1 MSEGVTVVTGAVEG
15 FDYGALDSETRIV
28 VQQRTGEIR
37 SLVRRSAQDVCDLG
51 AKLIEVKD
59 RLGDGNFREWLR
71 SEFGWSHMTAY
82 RFIQVHERFGR
93 NNLLQVD
100 VAPSALY
107 LLAAPSTPEEAVDE
121 ALERAAGGERI
132 THAAARDIVGTYRP
146 PVGRVDGVDGVDG
159 RRAGLAGRGETE
171 EELRQRIRETDRRW
185 KDEINGRYAAPA
197 GPALPPVELMPIED
211 WELAEF
217 VERVAGEVFGE
228 RLGSAGALNAM
239 AVSVESRSGEF
250 WTRLKRALAPF
261 DVVDDQVMGAVA
273 EFLVKADGKNGQ
285 RSTGGSSAPSAEARR
300 FGQEVKA
307 ATWGGVQ
314 RDDRPMVTA
323 EGLANS
329 LRGWAAQVEPAR
341 LRAAAEY
348 RGGAVWFEA
357 RQVVSGLNYRDKELV
372 AALGMLSEERGAR
385 GEEEEENGQLSTVN
399 GQWSMGDG
407 EPAPVLFVDDD
418 ELRKLAKASYSGDTL
433 TGYGKP
439 PYLRGMFEYD
449 GRRWVAVVGNG
460 TSVRVHELDE
470 EIAPGETVRGIVKD
484 AYKGREATYRGKKY
498 RLGAQWLVVTRSD
511 NPLLSDDEGEES
523 REDEENGQW
532 STVNGQLSTDGA
544 DAVPVSQRD
553 GYDSDEWYTP
563 RWVIEAARSVMG
575 EIDLDP
581 ASCAL
586 AQDVVQ
592 AGLFWSKTQ
601 GGERMGWFGRVWL
614 NPPYSAPALFVEKL
628 MSEYRDG
635 SVKQA
640 VVLLNNATETGWFQA
655 LLARFPVCF
664 LSKRLAFW
672 RHDHAD
678 VGARQGQ
685 AVFYLGPD
693 VERFCEVF
701 GEFGIVVRRVD

>member
-1 MSEGVTVVTGAVEG
+1 MSDGVTVVTGAVEG

-82 RFIQVHERFGR
+82 RFIRVHERFGR

-132 THAAARDIVGTYRP
+132 THAAARGIVDGYRP
-146 PVGRVDGVDGVDG
+146 PVGRVDGMDGVDG
-159 RRAGLAGRGETE
+159 RRAGRGETE

-185 KDEINGRYAAPA
+185 KDEINGRYAAQAA
-197 GPALPPVELMPIED
+197 GPALPPVELMPIEG
-211 WELAEF
+211 WELEEF
-217 VERVAGEVFGE
+217 VERVAGEVYG
-228 RLGSAGALNAM
+228 
-239 AVSVESRSGEF
+239 ESRLREEGVLLSMTADATNRRGAF
-250 WTRLKRALAPF
+250 WSRLVAALAPF
-261 DVVDDQVMGAVA
+261 DVDETRIRLAVS
-273 EFLVKADGKNGQ
+273 EFVREARLKWE
-285 RSTGGSSAPSAEARR
+285 SSGSPGPSAEARR

-329 LRGWAAQVEPAR
+329 LRGWAADVEPAR
-341 LRAAAEY
+341 LRTAAEY
-348 RGGAVWFEA
+348 RGGSVWFEA
-357 RQVVSGLNYRDKELV
+357 RQIVSGLNYRDKELV
-372 AALGMLSEERGAR
+372 AALGVLSEERGAR
-385 GEEEEENGQLSTVN
+385 GEEEGESGSGGDPWVAAWAQRVPEAFEDRVRRLAAEILPWTQAWTDDKGRTWRDLLDRNPQHANSPFRQDL
-399 GQWSMGDG
+399 DG
-407 EPAPVLFVDDD
+407 ECKRRGLLMSGGALAAVIEEMFAALTAP
-418 ELRKLAKASYSGDTL
+418 
-433 TGYGKP
+433 
-439 PYLRGMFEYD
+439 
-449 GRRWVAVVGNG
+449 
-460 TSVRVHELDE
+460 
-470 EIAPGETVRGIVKD
+470 
-484 AYKGREATYRGKKY
+484 
-498 RLGAQWLVVTRSD
+498 SD
-511 NPLLSDDEGEES
+511 NPLLSDGEEEPVS
-523 REDEENGQW
+523 LDDLVAAGKVGDPDE
-532 STVNGQLSTDGA
+532 
-544 DAVPVSQRD
+544 AVPVSQRD

-586 AQDVVQ
+586 AQEVVQ
-592 AGLFWSKTQ
+592 AGLFWSKQQ
-601 GGERMGWFGRVWL
+601 GGERLGWFGRLWL

-628 MSEYRDG
+628 LAEYTSG
-635 SVKQA
+635 NVKQA

-693 VERFCEVF
+693 VEKFCEVF